1 MIDKGGK
8 KTKVVLKEF
17 KLDEISAVDSP
28 AQAPARVSLLKR
40 QETLEKLKPGKG
52 ESKDDFISRFMSDEG
67 MKREYPDQD
76 QRLAVANSMF
86 EQKMGKKE
94 PEEQAPASS
103 EDNAKAGTVHKSGEN
118 PMNEDEKKQLEE
130 LAKKLAKAEAILA
143 LSAEQ
148 RAHYDGLA
156 GDAQDE
162 FLGKSAEDRES
173 IVKAEL
179 AKANDENSVV
189 YTDSEGTEF
198 RKSDDPRL
206 VAMAKRADEER
217 KARIEAETLRKADE
231 LAKRAGEFQHLPGEQ
246 ETKVELLKAVDSIK
260 GEAREKVMEMLKA
273 HDGGL
278 KNAFE
283 KKGTTEGKSSGDPK
297 SEFEELVKKL
307 REEDKTLTEA
317 KAMVKVLETEEGARL
332 HAKMN
337 GR

>member
-1 MIDKGGK
+1 MIDESGK

-40 QETLEKLKPGKG
+40 QEP
-52 ESKDDFISRFMSDEG
+52 
-67 MKREYPDQD
+67 Q
-76 QRLAVANSMF
+76 
-86 EQKMGKKE
+86 E

-103 EDNAKAGTVHKSGEN
+103 EEPTEAGNVHKSGEN

-130 LAKKLAKAEAILA
+130 LTKKLAKAEAILA
-143 LSAEQ
+143 LSPEQ

-179 AKANDENSVV
+179 AKASDENAVV

-217 KARIEAETLRKADE
+217 KARIAAETLRKADE
-231 LAKRAGEFQHLPGEQ
+231 LKKRADEFKHLPGEQ
-246 ETKVELLKAVDSIK
+246 ETKVELLKAVDSIT
-260 GEAREKVMEMLKA
+260 GDAREKVMELLKA

-278 KNAFE
+278 KDAFE
-283 KKGTTEGKSSGDPK
+283 KRGTTEGKDGGESPK
-297 SEFEELVKKL
+297 AQFDELVKKA
-307 REEDKTLTEA
+307 REEDKSLTEA

-332 HAKMN
+332 HAQMN